1 MNVLLKQ
8 SIDFFFQFEAQF
20 GAICK
25 RHTVPYKRRLNELKC
40 GPPKKR
46 NRRNRIRYRWHFRA
60 VYHRQTFFWFS
71 GSFIISNPKSKRKQ
85 LFFNHPNGFYL
96 TEKNPRPVEPLSKV
110 INENVPFGVIPSGL
124 INRTGSSPLRQS
136 WFISLQFIYIYIRN
150 TILCTL
156 FSLLYQRPAK
166 NRSLHSRPLCYSFSF
181 TVINSWNA

>member
-60 VYHRQTFFWFS
+60 VYHRQTFFRFS

-96 TEKNPRPVEPLSKV
+96 TEKNPRLVEPLSKV

-136 WFISLQFIYIYIRN
+136 WFISLQFIYIRN
-150 TILCTL
+150 TILWTL
-156 FSLLYQRPAK
+156 FSVLYQRPAK
-166 NRSLHSRPLCYSFSF
+166 NRSYTY
-181 TVINSWNA
+181 TVLFILIYCFNWWNA